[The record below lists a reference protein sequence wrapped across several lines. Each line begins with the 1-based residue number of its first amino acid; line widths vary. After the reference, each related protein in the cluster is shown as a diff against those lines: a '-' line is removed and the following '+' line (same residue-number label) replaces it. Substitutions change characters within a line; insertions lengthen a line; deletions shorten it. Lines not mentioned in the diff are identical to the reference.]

1 MECQI
6 LLYFV
11 VSCSYYVGALPYIV
25 VADIDML
32 KEIMVKQAHKFV
44 NVIVSIVLIFIMLA
58 TSFPQRE
65 PSVFT
70 YIRMDNNMG
79 AGLLF
84 ETGDEWKHVRRIV
97 TPTFSGKKLKLVNL
111 FIPMTKTNDFF
122 IR

>member
-1 MECQI
+1 MECQL
-6 LLYFV
+6 LLYFI

-44 NVIVSIVLIFIMLA
+44 NVIVSIILIFVMLA

-84 ETGDEWKHVRRIV
+84 ETGDEWKHVRRFV
-97 TPTFSGKKLKLVNL
+97 TPTFSGKKLKLVNVFL
-111 FIPMTKTNDFF
+111 PND
-122 IR
+122 